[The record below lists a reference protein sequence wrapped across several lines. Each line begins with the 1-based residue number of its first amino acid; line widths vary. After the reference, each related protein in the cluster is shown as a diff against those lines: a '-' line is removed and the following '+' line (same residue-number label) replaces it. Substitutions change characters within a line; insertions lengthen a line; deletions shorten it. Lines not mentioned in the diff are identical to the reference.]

1 MEEKKIENV
10 TQGAGTAGGS
20 WYDSL
25 GNKPKDAAYINKMYD
40 GSLESQKQ
48 TLTQNYDTGVS
59 DIAASA
65 EKQRKATDANLNR
78 TYVESAKAAKNY
90 GEVQNAYGLT
100 SGAMAQARLAQDNQ
114 LQADLT
120 ALRAAQTDSDAQF
133 ERQRNLLAK
142 EYSAAIAKAQADND
156 YQRAQALYNAAKAD
170 EDQLMQMQKEA
181 GNLMAGVGDYSILAK
196 LYGLTD
202 EQLALLNRKYGGGGS
217 GGGGGGS
224 YRRSGGSPGGT
235 DAGLTAEEILALMYG
250 EDGAGTTGGTG
261 ASTGGIVGAND
272 SILSLGKGPISG
284 DTLAGL
290 VNSGEV
296 TVGRARDG
304 SVRYYTTPSTSKI
317 DTTPAPWVPRKND
330 RNGKG
335 RNGGGS
341 SVHIFSDG
349 PYVRIHG
356 GGGGKF

>member
-10 TQGAGTAGGS
+10 TQGAGTTGGS

-48 TLTQNYDTGVS
+48 TLASGYENNVS
-59 DIAASA
+59 NIDASM
-65 EKQRKATDANLNR
+65 EKQQKATDANLNR

-202 EQLALLNRKYGGGGS
+202 EQLALLTQKYGGGGS
-217 GGGGGGS
+217 GGGGGGG
-224 YRRSGGSPGGT
+224 YYRRRSGGGGGGT
-235 DAGLTAEEILALMYG
+235 DSKLTAEELLAQLHG
-250 EDGAGTTGGTG
+250 DDKSANSPGPLTGYLYEN
-261 ASTGGIVGAND
+261 A
-272 SILSLGKGPISG
+272 
-284 DTLAGL
+284 
-290 VNSGEV
+290 
-296 TVGRARDG
+296 
-304 SVRYYTTPSTSKI
+304 
-317 DTTPAPWVPRKND
+317 RKND
-330 RNGKG
+330 NDKG
-335 RNGGGS
+335 NKKMGGGAFPLTA
-341 SVHIFSDG
+341 SVKKPWQKYDIPAKS
-349 PYVRIHG
+349 
-356 GGGGKF
+356 KK

>member
-25 GNKPKDAAYINKMYD
+25 GNKPKDAEYINKMYD

-48 TLTQNYDTGVS
+48 TLASGYENNVS
-59 DIAASA
+59 NIDASM
-65 EKQRKATDANLNR
+65 EKQQKATDANLNR

-156 YQRAQALYNAAKAD
+156 YQRAQALYAAAKAD
-170 EDQLMQMQKEA
+170 EDQLMQMQKDA

-202 EQLALLNRKYGGGGS
+202 EQLALLNRKYGGGGGS
-217 GGGGGGS
+217 GGGGGRS
-224 YRRSGGSPGGT
+224 YRRSPGST
-235 DAGLTAEEILALMYG
+235 DAGLTAEELLALMYG
-250 EDGAGTTGGTG
+250 DGKSANSPGPLTGYLYEN
-261 ASTGGIVGAND
+261 A
-272 SILSLGKGPISG
+272 
-284 DTLAGL
+284 
-290 VNSGEV
+290 
-296 TVGRARDG
+296 
-304 SVRYYTTPSTSKI
+304 
-317 DTTPAPWVPRKND
+317 RKND
-330 RNGKG
+330 NDKG
-335 RNGGGS
+335 NKKMGGGAFPLKAS
-341 SVHIFSDG
+341 IEKPWQKYDIPAKS
-349 PYVRIHG
+349 
-356 GGGGKF
+356 KK

>member
-10 TQGAGTAGGS
+10 TQGAGTTGGS

-48 TLTQNYDTGVS
+48 TLSSGYENNVS
-59 DIAASA
+59 NIDASM
-65 EKQRKATDANLNR
+65 EKQQKATDANLNR

-202 EQLALLNRKYGGGGS
+202 EQLALLKAKHGGS
-217 GGGGGGS
+217 GGGGS
-224 YRRSGGSPGGT
+224 YRRSGG
-235 DAGLTAEEILALMYG
+235 
-250 EDGAGTTGGTG
+250 
-261 ASTGGIVGAND
+261 
-272 SILSLGKGPISG
+272 
-284 DTLAGL
+284 
-290 VNSGEV
+290 
-296 TVGRARDG
+296 
-304 SVRYYTTPSTSKI
+304 
-317 DTTPAPWVPRKND
+317 
-330 RNGKG
+330 
-335 RNGGGS
+335 GGGS
-341 SVHIFSDG
+341 SDITIEDLLAWLYGDDG
-349 PYVRIHG
+349 TGGSAASGSQSSG
-356 GGGGKF
+356 GGAPNPAAKRREYIY

>member
-10 TQGAGTAGGS
+10 TQPTGGS
-20 WYDSL
+20 WYDNL

-48 TLTQNYDTGVS
+48 TLASGYENNVS
-59 DIAASA
+59 NIDASM
-65 EKQRKATDANLNR
+65 EKQQKATDANLNR

-90 GEVQNAYGLT
+90 GEVQNAYGLS

-156 YQRAQALYNAAKAD
+156 YQRAQALYEAAKAD

-181 GNLMAGVGDYSILAK
+181 GNLMAGAGDYSILAK

-202 EQLALLNRKYGGGGS
+202 EQLALLKAKHGGS
-217 GGGGGGS
+217 GGGGGS
-224 YRRSGGSPGGT
+224 YRRRGGGSGGSSDIT
-235 DAGLTAEEILALMYG
+235 MEDLLAWLYG
-250 EDGAGTTGGTG
+250 D
-261 ASTGGIVGAND
+261 
-272 SILSLGKGPISG
+272 
-284 DTLAGL
+284 
-290 VNSGEV
+290 
-296 TVGRARDG
+296 DG
-304 SVRYYTTPSTSKI
+304 SDGSAASRSQSS
-317 DTTPAPWVPRKND
+317 
-330 RNGKG
+330 
-335 RNGGGS
+335 GGGAPNPAA
-341 SVHIFSDG
+341 IRRE
-349 PYVRIHG
+349 YI
-356 GGGGKF
+356 K

>member
-1 MEEKKIENV
+1 MAEVTKVNDEE
-10 TQGAGTAGGS
+10 
-20 WYDSL
+20 
-25 GNKPKDAAYINKMYD
+25 YINKMYN

-48 TLTQNYDTGVS
+48 TLASGYENNVS
-59 DIAASA
+59 NIDASM
-65 EKQRKATDANLNR
+65 EKQQKATDANLNR

-202 EQLALLNRKYGGGGS
+202 EQLALLNRGR
-217 GGGGGGS
+217 GGGGGGGGGGRS
-224 YRRSGGSPGGT
+224 YRRSPGNT
-235 DAGLTAEEILALMYG
+235 DAGLTAEELLALMYG
-250 EDGAGTTGGTG
+250 DDKSANSPGPLTGYLYEN
-261 ASTGGIVGAND
+261 A
-272 SILSLGKGPISG
+272 
-284 DTLAGL
+284 
-290 VNSGEV
+290 
-296 TVGRARDG
+296 
-304 SVRYYTTPSTSKI
+304 
-317 DTTPAPWVPRKND
+317 RKND
-330 RNGKG
+330 NDKG
-335 RNGGGS
+335 NKKMGGGAFPLKAS
-341 SVHIFSDG
+341 IEKPWQKYDIPAKS
-349 PYVRIHG
+349 
-356 GGGGKF
+356 KK

>member
-10 TQGAGTAGGS
+10 TQGAGTTGGS

-48 TLTQNYDTGVS
+48 TLASGYENNVS
-59 DIAASA
+59 NIDASM
-65 EKQRKATDANLNR
+65 EKQQKATDANLNR

-90 GEVQNAYGLT
+90 GEIQNAYGLT

-156 YQRAQALYNAAKAD
+156 YQRAQALYAAAKAD

-181 GNLMAGVGDYSILAK
+181 GNLMAGAGDYSILAK

-202 EQLALLNRKYGGGGS
+202 EQLALLNRKYGGGG
-217 GGGGGGS
+217 GGGGGS
-224 YRRSGGSPGGT
+224 YRRSGGGHGGT
-235 DAGLTAEEILALMYG
+235 DAGLTAEELLALMYG
-250 EDGAGTTGGTG
+250 DDKSANSPGPLTGYLYEN
-261 ASTGGIVGAND
+261 A
-272 SILSLGKGPISG
+272 
-284 DTLAGL
+284 
-290 VNSGEV
+290 
-296 TVGRARDG
+296 
-304 SVRYYTTPSTSKI
+304 
-317 DTTPAPWVPRKND
+317 RKND
-330 RNGKG
+330 NDKE
-335 RNGGGS
+335 NKKMGGGAFPLKAS
-341 SVHIFSDG
+341 IEKPWQKYNIPAKS
-349 PYVRIHG
+349 
-356 GGGGKF
+356 KK

>member
-10 TQGAGTAGGS
+10 TQGAGTTGGS

-48 TLTQNYDTGVS
+48 TLASGYENNVS
-59 DIAASA
+59 NIDASM
-65 EKQRKATDANLNR
+65 EKQQKATDANLNR

-156 YQRAQALYNAAKAD
+156 YQWAQALYAAAKAD
-170 EDQLMQMQKEA
+170 EDQLMQMQKDA

-202 EQLALLNRKYGGGGS
+202 EQLALLKRKHGG

-224 YRRSGGSPGGT
+224 YRRSGGSHGGT
-235 DAGLTAEEILALMYG
+235 DAGLTAEELLALMYG
-250 EDGAGTTGGTG
+250 DDKSANSPGPLTGYLYEN
-261 ASTGGIVGAND
+261 A
-272 SILSLGKGPISG
+272 
-284 DTLAGL
+284 
-290 VNSGEV
+290 
-296 TVGRARDG
+296 
-304 SVRYYTTPSTSKI
+304 
-317 DTTPAPWVPRKND
+317 RKND
-330 RNGKG
+330 NDKE
-335 RNGGGS
+335 NKKMGGGAFPLKAS
-341 SVHIFSDG
+341 IEKPWQKYDIPAKS
-349 PYVRIHG
+349 
-356 GGGGKF
+356 KK

>member
-1 MEEKKIENV
+1 MDEKKIENV
-10 TQGAGTAGGS
+10 TQGAGTTRGS

-48 TLTQNYDTGVS
+48 TLASGYENNVS
-59 DIAASA
+59 NIDASM
-65 EKQRKATDANLNR
+65 EKQQKATDANLNR

-170 EDQLMQMQKEA
+170 EDQLMQMQKDA

-202 EQLALLNRKYGGGGS
+202 EQLALLNRKYGGGG
-217 GGGGGGS
+217 GGGGGS

-235 DAGLTAEEILALMYG
+235 DAGLTAEELLALMYG
-250 EDGAGTTGGTG
+250 DDKSANSPGPLTGYLYEN
-261 ASTGGIVGAND
+261 A
-272 SILSLGKGPISG
+272 
-284 DTLAGL
+284 
-290 VNSGEV
+290 
-296 TVGRARDG
+296 
-304 SVRYYTTPSTSKI
+304 
-317 DTTPAPWVPRKND
+317 RKND
-330 RNGKG
+330 NDKE
-335 RNGGGS
+335 NKKMGGGAFPLKAS
-341 SVHIFSDG
+341 IEKPWQKYNIPAKS
-349 PYVRIHG
+349 
-356 GGGGKF
+356 KK

>member
-10 TQGAGTAGGS
+10 IQGAGTTGGS

-48 TLTQNYDTGVS
+48 TLASGYENNVS
-59 DIAASA
+59 NIDASM
-65 EKQRKATDANLNR
+65 EKQQKATDANLNR

-202 EQLALLNRKYGGGGS
+202 EQLALLKAKHGGS
-217 GGGGGGS
+217 GGGGGGRS
-224 YRRSGGSPGGT
+224 YRRSDGNPGDT
-235 DAGLTAEEILALMYG
+235 DAGLTAEELLALMYADDKSANSPG
-250 EDGAGTTGGTG
+250 PLTGYLYEN
-261 ASTGGIVGAND
+261 A
-272 SILSLGKGPISG
+272 
-284 DTLAGL
+284 
-290 VNSGEV
+290 
-296 TVGRARDG
+296 
-304 SVRYYTTPSTSKI
+304 
-317 DTTPAPWVPRKND
+317 RKND
-330 RNGKG
+330 NDKG
-335 RNGGGS
+335 NKKMGGGAFPLKAS
-341 SVHIFSDG
+341 IEKPWQKYDIPAKS
-349 PYVRIHG
+349 
-356 GGGGKF
+356 KK

>member
-1 MEEKKIENV
+1 MAEEKIETV
-10 TQGAGTAGGS
+10 KQPAGTAGGS
-20 WYDSL
+20 WYDNL
-25 GNKPKDAAYINKMYD
+25 TNKPKDAAYINKMYD

-48 TLTQNYDTGVS
+48 TLASGYENNVS
-59 DIAASA
+59 NIDASM
-65 EKQRKATDANLNR
+65 EKQQKATDANLNR

-156 YQRAQALYNAAKAD
+156 YQRAQALYAAAKAD
-170 EDQLMQMQKEA
+170 EDQLMQMQKDA

-202 EQLALLNRKYGGGGS
+202 EQLALLTQKHGGGG

-224 YRRSGGSPGGT
+224 SSDGSS
-235 DAGLTAEEILALMYG
+235 GLTTEELLAWLYG
-250 EDGAGTTGGTG
+250 SG
-261 ASTGGIVGAND
+261 STGGSTG
-272 SILSLGKGPISG
+272 SG
-284 DTLAGL
+284 
-290 VNSGEV
+290 
-296 TVGRARDG
+296 
-304 SVRYYTTPSTSKI
+304 SK
-317 DTTPAPWVPRKND
+317 
-330 RNGKG
+330 
-335 RNGGGS
+335 
-341 SVHIFSDG
+341 
-349 PYVRIHG
+349 
-356 GGGGKF
+356 GGGGKLPAPRRNSLN

>member
-1 MEEKKIENV
+1 MKEKKIENV
-10 TQGAGTAGGS
+10 TQGAGTTGGS

-25 GNKPKDAAYINKMYD
+25 GNKPKDAEYINKMYD

-48 TLTQNYDTGVS
+48 TLASGYENNVS
-59 DIAASA
+59 NIDASM
-65 EKQRKATDANLNR
+65 EKQQKATDANLNR

-156 YQRAQALYNAAKAD
+156 YQRAQALYAAAKAD
-170 EDQLMQMQKEA
+170 EDQLMQMQKDA

-202 EQLALLNRKYGGGGS
+202 EQLALLNRKH
-217 GGGGGGS
+217 GGGGGGGGRS
-224 YRRSGGSPGGT
+224 YRRSGGSHGGT
-235 DAGLTAEEILALMYG
+235 NAGLTAEELLALMYG
-250 EDGAGTTGGTG
+250 DDKSANSPGPLTGYLYEN
-261 ASTGGIVGAND
+261 A
-272 SILSLGKGPISG
+272 
-284 DTLAGL
+284 
-290 VNSGEV
+290 
-296 TVGRARDG
+296 
-304 SVRYYTTPSTSKI
+304 
-317 DTTPAPWVPRKND
+317 RKND
-330 RNGKG
+330 NDKE
-335 RNGGGS
+335 NKKMGGGAFPLKAS
-341 SVHIFSDG
+341 IEKPWQKYDIPAKS
-349 PYVRIHG
+349 
-356 GGGGKF
+356 KK

>member
-10 TQGAGTAGGS
+10 TQPTGGS
-20 WYDSL
+20 WYDNL

-48 TLTQNYDTGVS
+48 TLASGYENNVS
-59 DIAASA
+59 NIDASM
-65 EKQRKATDANLNR
+65 EKQQKATDANLNR

-90 GEVQNAYGLT
+90 GEVQNAYGLS

-170 EDQLMQMQKEA
+170 EDQLMQMQKDA

-202 EQLALLNRKYGGGGS
+202 EQLALLKAKH
-217 GGGGGGS
+217 GGGGGGGGGGRS
-224 YRRSGGSPGGT
+224 YRRSPGGD
-235 DAGLTAEEILALMYG
+235 DAGLTAEEILALLYG
-250 EDGAGTTGGTG
+250 EDKSANSPGLLTGYLYEN
-261 ASTGGIVGAND
+261 A
-272 SILSLGKGPISG
+272 
-284 DTLAGL
+284 
-290 VNSGEV
+290 
-296 TVGRARDG
+296 
-304 SVRYYTTPSTSKI
+304 
-317 DTTPAPWVPRKND
+317 RKND
-330 RNGKG
+330 NDKE
-335 RNGGGS
+335 NKKMGGGAFPLKAS
-341 SVHIFSDG
+341 IEKPWQKYNIPAKS
-349 PYVRIHG
+349 
-356 GGGGKF
+356 KK

>member
-10 TQGAGTAGGS
+10 TQGAGATGGS

-202 EQLALLNRKYGGGGS
+202 EQLALLKAKHGGS
-217 GGGGGGS
+217 GGGGGGGS
-224 YRRSGGSPGGT
+224 YRRSGGGSGGT
-235 DAGLTAEEILALMYG
+235 DAGLTAEEMLALMYG
-250 EDGAGTTGGTG
+250 EDGAGTPGGTG
-261 ASTGGIVGAND
+261 ASTGGIVGANN

-304 SVRYYTTPSTSKI
+304 SVRYYTTPSTFEI
-317 DTTPAPWVPRKND
+317 DTTPAPWVPRKKD
-330 RNGKG
+330 

-341 SVHIFSDG
+341 SVHTSSSG
-349 PYVRIHG
+349 RTHG

>member
-1 MEEKKIENV
+1 MDEKKIENV
-10 TQGAGTAGGS
+10 TQGAGTTGGS

-48 TLTQNYDTGVS
+48 TLASGYENNVS
-59 DIAASA
+59 NIDASM
-65 EKQRKATDANLNR
+65 EKQQKATDANLNR

-181 GNLMAGVGDYSILAK
+181 GNLMAGAGDYSILAK

-202 EQLALLNRKYGGGGS
+202 EQLALLKRKH
-217 GGGGGGS
+217 GGGGGGGGGGGRS
-224 YRRSGGSPGGT
+224 YRRSPGST
-235 DAGLTAEEILALMYG
+235 DAGLTAEELLALMYG
-250 EDGAGTTGGTG
+250 DDKSANSPGPLTGYLYEN
-261 ASTGGIVGAND
+261 A
-272 SILSLGKGPISG
+272 
-284 DTLAGL
+284 
-290 VNSGEV
+290 
-296 TVGRARDG
+296 
-304 SVRYYTTPSTSKI
+304 
-317 DTTPAPWVPRKND
+317 RKND
-330 RNGKG
+330 NDKE
-335 RNGGGS
+335 NKKMGGGAFPLKAS
-341 SVHIFSDG
+341 IEKPWQKYDIPAKS
-349 PYVRIHG
+349 
-356 GGGGKF
+356 KK

>member
-48 TLTQNYDTGVS
+48 TLASGYENNVS
-59 DIAASA
+59 NIDASM
-65 EKQRKATDANLNR
+65 EKQQKATDANLNR

-170 EDQLMQMQKEA
+170 EDQLMQMQKDA

-202 EQLALLNRKYGGGGS
+202 EQLALLKAKH
-217 GGGGGGS
+217 GGGGGGGGGGRS
-224 YRRSGGSPGGT
+224 YRRSPGGD
-235 DAGLTAEEILALMYG
+235 DAGLTAEEILALLYG
-250 EDGAGTTGGTG
+250 EDKSANSPGLLTGYLYEN
-261 ASTGGIVGAND
+261 A
-272 SILSLGKGPISG
+272 
-284 DTLAGL
+284 
-290 VNSGEV
+290 
-296 TVGRARDG
+296 
-304 SVRYYTTPSTSKI
+304 
-317 DTTPAPWVPRKND
+317 RKND
-330 RNGKG
+330 NDKE
-335 RNGGGS
+335 NKKMGGGAFPLKAS
-341 SVHIFSDG
+341 IEKPWQKYNIPAKS
-349 PYVRIHG
+349 
-356 GGGGKF
+356 KK

>member
-20 WYDSL
+20 WYDNL

-48 TLTQNYDTGVS
+48 ALTQNYDTGVS

-170 EDQLMQMQKEA
+170 EDQLMQMQKDA

-202 EQLALLNRKYGGGGS
+202 EQLALLKAKH
-217 GGGGGGS
+217 GGGGGGGGGGRS
-224 YRRSGGSPGGT
+224 YRRSPGGD
-235 DAGLTAEEILALMYG
+235 DAGLTAEEILALLYG
-250 EDGAGTTGGTG
+250 EDKSANSPGLLTGYLYEN
-261 ASTGGIVGAND
+261 A
-272 SILSLGKGPISG
+272 
-284 DTLAGL
+284 
-290 VNSGEV
+290 
-296 TVGRARDG
+296 
-304 SVRYYTTPSTSKI
+304 
-317 DTTPAPWVPRKND
+317 RKND
-330 RNGKG
+330 NDKE
-335 RNGGGS
+335 NKKMGGGAFPLKAS
-341 SVHIFSDG
+341 IEKPWQKYNIPAKS
-349 PYVRIHG
+349 
-356 GGGGKF
+356 KK

>member
-78 TYVESAKAAKNY
+78 TYVEAAKAAKNY
-90 GEVQNAYGLT
+90 GEVQNAYGLS

-202 EQLALLNRKYGGGGS
+202 EQLALLTGQSGGGGG

-224 YRRSGGSPGGT
+224 YRRRGGVPGGT
-235 DAGLTAEEILALMYG
+235 NSGLTAEELLALVYG
-250 EDGAGTTGGTG
+250 NDGAGTNAAAQDT
-261 ASTGGIVGAND
+261 ARKEYEADRD
-272 SILSLGKGPISG
+272 SM
-284 DTLAGL
+284 LAGIKAA
-290 VNSGEV
+290 
-296 TVGRARDG
+296 ARE
-304 SVRYYTTPSTSKI
+304 
-317 DTTPAPWVPRKND
+317 
-330 RNGKG
+330 RNIGTAES
-335 RNGGGS
+335 RNKQYRTARTG
-341 SVHIFSDG
+341 
-349 PYVRIHG
+349 HG

>member
-10 TQGAGTAGGS
+10 TQGAGTTGGS

-40 GSLESQKQ
+40 DSLESQKQ
-48 TLTQNYDTGVS
+48 TLASGYENNVS
-59 DIAASA
+59 NIDASM
-65 EKQRKATDANLNR
+65 EKQQKATDANLNR

-156 YQRAQALYNAAKAD
+156 YQRAQALYAAAKAD
-170 EDQLMQMQKEA
+170 EDQLMQMQKDA

-202 EQLALLNRKYGGGGS
+202 EQLALLKAKH
-217 GGGGGGS
+217 GGGGGGGRS
-224 YRRSGGSPGGT
+224 YRRSPGGT

-250 EDGAGTTGGTG
+250 DDKSANSPGPLTGYLYEN
-261 ASTGGIVGAND
+261 A
-272 SILSLGKGPISG
+272 
-284 DTLAGL
+284 
-290 VNSGEV
+290 
-296 TVGRARDG
+296 
-304 SVRYYTTPSTSKI
+304 
-317 DTTPAPWVPRKND
+317 RKND
-330 RNGKG
+330 NDKG
-335 RNGGGS
+335 NKKMGGGAFPLKAS
-341 SVHIFSDG
+341 IEKPWQKYDIPAKS
-349 PYVRIHG
+349 
-356 GGGGKF
+356 KK

>member
-10 TQGAGTAGGS
+10 TQGAGTTGGS

-48 TLTQNYDTGVS
+48 TLASGYENNVS
-59 DIAASA
+59 NIDASM
-65 EKQRKATDANLNR
+65 EKQQKATDANLNR

-202 EQLALLNRKYGGGGS
+202 EQLALLNRKYGGGG
-217 GGGGGGS
+217 GGGGGS
-224 YRRSGGSPGGT
+224 YRRSGGSSGGT

-250 EDGAGTTGGTG
+250 EDGAGTAGGTG

-296 TVGRARDG
+296 TVGRASDG
-304 SVRYYTTPSTSKI
+304 SVKYYTKPSPFEI
-317 DTTPAPWVPRKND
+317 DTTPAPWVPRK
-330 RNGKG
+330 KY

-341 SVHIFSDG
+341 SVHTSSSG
-349 PYVRIHG
+349 RTHG

>member
-10 TQGAGTAGGS
+10 TQGAGTTGGS

-40 GSLESQKQ
+40 SSLESQKQ
-48 TLTQNYDTGVS
+48 TLTSGYENNVS
-59 DIAASA
+59 NIDASM
-65 EKQRKATDANLNR
+65 EKQQKATDANLNR

-156 YQRAQALYNAAKAD
+156 YQRAQALYAAAKAD
-170 EDQLMQMQKEA
+170 EDQLMQMQKDA

-202 EQLALLNRKYGGGGS
+202 EQLALLTGQS
-217 GGGGGGS
+217 GGGGGGGGGGY
-224 YRRSGGSPGGT
+224 YRGRRGGGGGGGGGGDGALYSEAEIAKAAINSDYGDPNRMYT
-235 DAGLTAEEILALMYG
+235 AAEATNYADRLLTAAKQDAVRKEYEAGRDARL
-250 EDGAGTTGGTG
+250 AGTK
-261 ASTGGIVGAND
+261 AAAIERN
-272 SILSLGKGPISG
+272 KQR
-284 DTLAGL
+284 
-290 VNSGEV
+290 
-296 TVGRARDG
+296 RA
-304 SVRYYTTPSTSKI
+304 
-317 DTTPAPWVPRKND
+317 
-330 RNGKG
+330 
-335 RNGGGS
+335 
-341 SVHIFSDG
+341 VH
-349 PYVRIHG
+349 

>member
-10 TQGAGTAGGS
+10 AQGAGTPGGA

-156 YQRAQALYNAAKAD
+156 YQRAQALYTAAKAD
-170 EDQLMQMQKEA
+170 EDQLMQMQKDA

-202 EQLALLNRKYGGGGS
+202 EQLALLKAKHGGS
-217 GGGGGGS
+217 GGGGGGGRS
-224 YRRSGGSPGGT
+224 YRRSGG
-235 DAGLTAEEILALMYG
+235 
-250 EDGAGTTGGTG
+250 
-261 ASTGGIVGAND
+261 
-272 SILSLGKGPISG
+272 
-284 DTLAGL
+284 
-290 VNSGEV
+290 
-296 TVGRARDG
+296 
-304 SVRYYTTPSTSKI
+304 
-317 DTTPAPWVPRKND
+317 
-330 RNGKG
+330 
-335 RNGGGS
+335 GGGS
-341 SVHIFSDG
+341 SDITIEDLLAWLYGDDG
-349 PYVRIHG
+349 SGGSAASGSQSSG
-356 GGGGKF
+356 GGAPNPAAKRREYIN

>member
-1 MEEKKIENV
+1 MAEEKIETV
-10 TQGAGTAGGS
+10 KQPAGTAGGS

-48 TLTQNYDTGVS
+48 TLASGYENNVS
-59 DIAASA
+59 NIDASM
-65 EKQRKATDANLNR
+65 EKQQKNLNR

-156 YQRAQALYNAAKAD
+156 YQRAQALYAAAKAD
-170 EDQLMQMQKEA
+170 EDQLMQMQKDA

-202 EQLALLNRKYGGGGS
+202 EQLALLNRKYGGGGGS
-217 GGGGGGS
+217 GGGGGRS
-224 YRRSGGSPGGT
+224 YRRSPGST
-235 DAGLTAEEILALMYG
+235 DAGLTAEELLALMYG
-250 EDGAGTTGGTG
+250 DDKSANSPGPLTGYLYEN
-261 ASTGGIVGAND
+261 A
-272 SILSLGKGPISG
+272 
-284 DTLAGL
+284 
-290 VNSGEV
+290 
-296 TVGRARDG
+296 
-304 SVRYYTTPSTSKI
+304 
-317 DTTPAPWVPRKND
+317 RKND
-330 RNGKG
+330 NDKG
-335 RNGGGS
+335 NKKMGGGAFPLKAS
-341 SVHIFSDG
+341 IEKPWQKYNIPAKS
-349 PYVRIHG
+349 
-356 GGGGKF
+356 KK

>member
-1 MEEKKIENV
+1 MAEEKIETV
-10 TQGAGTAGGS
+10 KQPAGTAGGS
-20 WYDSL
+20 WYDNL
-25 GNKPKDAAYINKMYD
+25 TNKPKDAEYINKMYN

-48 TLTQNYDTGVS
+48 TLASGYENNVS
-59 DIAASA
+59 NIDASM
-65 EKQRKATDANLNR
+65 EKQQKATDANLNR

-202 EQLALLNRKYGGGGS
+202 EQLALLNRGR
-217 GGGGGGS
+217 GGGGGGGGGGRS
-224 YRRSGGSPGGT
+224 YRRSPGNT
-235 DAGLTAEEILALMYG
+235 DAGLTAEELLALMYG
-250 EDGAGTTGGTG
+250 DDKSANSPGPLTGYLYEN
-261 ASTGGIVGAND
+261 A
-272 SILSLGKGPISG
+272 
-284 DTLAGL
+284 
-290 VNSGEV
+290 
-296 TVGRARDG
+296 
-304 SVRYYTTPSTSKI
+304 
-317 DTTPAPWVPRKND
+317 RKND
-330 RNGKG
+330 NDKG
-335 RNGGGS
+335 NKKMGGGAFPLKAS
-341 SVHIFSDG
+341 IEKPWQKYDIPAKS
-349 PYVRIHG
+349 
-356 GGGGKF
+356 KK

>member
-25 GNKPKDAAYINKMYD
+25 GNKPKDAEYINKMYD

-48 TLTQNYDTGVS
+48 TLASGYENNVS
-59 DIAASA
+59 NIDASM
-65 EKQRKATDANLNR
+65 EKQQKATDANLNR

-156 YQRAQALYNAAKAD
+156 YQRAQALYTAAKAD
-170 EDQLMQMQKEA
+170 EDQLMQMQKDA

-202 EQLALLNRKYGGGGS
+202 EQLALLNRKYGGGGGS

-224 YRRSGGSPGGT
+224 YRRSGGSSGGT
-235 DAGLTAEEILALMYG
+235 DAGLTAEELLALMYG
-250 EDGAGTTGGTG
+250 DGKSANSPGPLTGYLYEN
-261 ASTGGIVGAND
+261 A
-272 SILSLGKGPISG
+272 
-284 DTLAGL
+284 
-290 VNSGEV
+290 
-296 TVGRARDG
+296 
-304 SVRYYTTPSTSKI
+304 
-317 DTTPAPWVPRKND
+317 RKND
-330 RNGKG
+330 NDKG
-335 RNGGGS
+335 NKKMGGGAFPLKAS
-341 SVHIFSDG
+341 IEKPWQKYDIPAKS
-349 PYVRIHG
+349 
-356 GGGGKF
+356 KK

>member
-10 TQGAGTAGGS
+10 TQGAGTTGGA

-65 EKQRKATDANLNR
+65 ERQRKATDANLNR

-142 EYSAAIAKAQADND
+142 EYSTAIAKAQADND

-181 GNLMAGVGDYSILAK
+181 GNLMAGAGDYSILAK

-202 EQLALLNRKYGGGGS
+202 EQLALLKAKHGGG

-224 YRRSGGSPGGT
+224 YRRSGGSSGGA
-235 DAGLTAEEILALMYG
+235 DAGLTAEELLALMYG
-250 EDGAGTTGGTG
+250 DDKSANSPGLLTGYLYEQ
-261 ASTGGIVGAND
+261 A
-272 SILSLGKGPISG
+272 
-284 DTLAGL
+284 
-290 VNSGEV
+290 
-296 TVGRARDG
+296 
-304 SVRYYTTPSTSKI
+304 
-317 DTTPAPWVPRKND
+317 RKND
-330 RNGKG
+330 NDKG
-335 RNGGGS
+335 NKKMGGGAFPLKAS
-341 SVHIFSDG
+341 IEKPWQKYDIPVNS
-349 PYVRIHG
+349 
-356 GGGGKF
+356 KK

>member
-1 MEEKKIENV
+1 MAEEKIETV
-10 TQGAGTAGGS
+10 KQPAGTAGGS
-20 WYDSL
+20 WYDNL
-25 GNKPKDAAYINKMYD
+25 TNKPKDAEYINKMYN

-48 TLTQNYDTGVS
+48 TLASGYENNVS
-59 DIAASA
+59 NIDASM
-65 EKQRKATDANLNR
+65 EKQQKATDANLNR

-181 GNLMAGVGDYSILAK
+181 GNLMAGAGDYSILAK

-202 EQLALLNRKYGGGGS
+202 EQMALLNRKYGGGG
-217 GGGGGGS
+217 GGGGGGRS
-224 YRRSGGSPGGT
+224 YRRSPGST
-235 DAGLTAEEILALMYG
+235 DAGLTAEELLALMYG
-250 EDGAGTTGGTG
+250 DDKSANSPGPLTGYLYEN
-261 ASTGGIVGAND
+261 A
-272 SILSLGKGPISG
+272 
-284 DTLAGL
+284 
-290 VNSGEV
+290 
-296 TVGRARDG
+296 
-304 SVRYYTTPSTSKI
+304 
-317 DTTPAPWVPRKND
+317 RKND
-330 RNGKG
+330 NDKE
-335 RNGGGS
+335 NKKMGGGAFPLKAS
-341 SVHIFSDG
+341 IEKPWQKDIPAKS
-349 PYVRIHG
+349 
-356 GGGGKF
+356 KK

>member
-78 TYVESAKAAKNY
+78 TYVEAAKAAKNY
-90 GEVQNAYGLT
+90 GEVQNAYGLS

-202 EQLALLNRKYGGGGS
+202 EQLALLTGQN
-217 GGGGGGS
+217 GGGGGG
-224 YRRSGGSPGGT
+224 
-235 DAGLTAEEILALMYG
+235 
-250 EDGAGTTGGTG
+250 
-261 ASTGGIVGAND
+261 
-272 SILSLGKGPISG
+272 
-284 DTLAGL
+284 
-290 VNSGEV
+290 
-296 TVGRARDG
+296 
-304 SVRYYTTPSTSKI
+304 
-317 DTTPAPWVPRKND
+317 
-330 RNGKG
+330 
-335 RNGGGS
+335 
-341 SVHIFSDG
+341 
-349 PYVRIHG
+349 G
-356 GGGGKF
+356 GGGGYSRGRRGGGGGGGGGGDGALYSEAEIAKAAINSDYGDPNRMYTATEADNYANRLLTAAKQDAVRKEYEADRDARLAATKAAAIERNKQRRAVHGFGGKF

>member
-10 TQGAGTAGGS
+10 TQGAGTAGGP

-48 TLTQNYDTGVS
+48 TLASGYENNVS
-59 DIAASA
+59 NIDASM
-65 EKQRKATDANLNR
+65 EKQQKATDANLNR
-78 TYVESAKAAKNY
+78 TYVEAAKAAKNY

-202 EQLALLNRKYGGGGS
+202 EQLALLKAKH
-217 GGGGGGS
+217 GGGGGGGGGGRS
-224 YRRSGGSPGGT
+224 YRRSPGGD

-272 SILSLGKGPISG
+272 SILSLGRGPISG

-304 SVRYYTTPSTSKI
+304 SVRYFTTPSPFEI
-317 DTTPAPWVPRKND
+317 DTTPAPWVPRKKI
-330 RNGKG
+330 RNGD
-335 RNGGGS
+335 GS
-341 SVHIFSDG
+341 SVHTSSSG
-349 PYVRIHG
+349 RTHG

>member
-10 TQGAGTAGGS
+10 TQGAGTTGGS

-48 TLTQNYDTGVS
+48 TLASGYENNVS
-59 DIAASA
+59 NIDASM
-65 EKQRKATDANLNR
+65 EKQQKATDANLNR

-170 EDQLMQMQKEA
+170 EDQLMQMQKDA

-202 EQLALLNRKYGGGGS
+202 EQLALLKSKHGGGG

-235 DAGLTAEEILALMYG
+235 DAGLTAEELLALMYG

-284 DTLAGL
+284 T
-290 VNSGEV
+290 
-296 TVGRARDG
+296 
-304 SVRYYTTPSTSKI
+304 Y
-317 DTTPAPWVPRKND
+317 
-330 RNGKG
+330 
-335 RNGGGS
+335 GG
-341 SVHIFSDG
+341 
-349 PYVRIHG
+349 IHG

>member
-25 GNKPKDAAYINKMYD
+25 GSKPKDAAYINKMYD

-78 TYVESAKAAKNY
+78 TYVEAAKAAKNY

-202 EQLALLNRKYGGGGS
+202 EQLALLTGQNGGGGGYYRRRS
-217 GGGGGGS
+217 GGGGGG
-224 YRRSGGSPGGT
+224 GGGDGALYSEAEIAKAAINSDYGDPNRMYT
-235 DAGLTAEEILALMYG
+235 AAEADNYANRLLTAAKQ
-250 EDGAGTTGGTG
+250 DA
-261 ASTGGIVGAND
+261 VR
-272 SILSLGKGPISG
+272 KGV
-284 DTLAGL
+284 DAERDAMLAGIKAD
-290 VNSGEV
+290 
-296 TVGRARDG
+296 AR
-304 SVRYYTTPSTSKI
+304 S
-317 DTTPAPWVPRKND
+317 RK
-330 RNGKG
+330 K
-335 RNGGGS
+335 
-341 SVHIFSDG
+341 
-349 PYVRIHG
+349 
-356 GGGGKF
+356 K

>member
-10 TQGAGTAGGS
+10 TQGAGTTGGA

-25 GNKPKDAAYINKMYD
+25 GNKPKDAEYINKMYD

-48 TLTQNYDTGVS
+48 TLASGYENNVS
-59 DIAASA
+59 NIDASM
-65 EKQRKATDANLNR
+65 EKQQKATDANLNR

-170 EDQLMQMQKEA
+170 EDQLMQMQKDA

-202 EQLALLNRKYGGGGS
+202 EQLALLNRGR
-217 GGGGGGS
+217 GGGGGGGGGGRS
-224 YRRSGGSPGGT
+224 YRRSPGGT

-250 EDGAGTTGGTG
+250 EDKSANSPGPLTGYLYEQ
-261 ASTGGIVGAND
+261 A
-272 SILSLGKGPISG
+272 
-284 DTLAGL
+284 
-290 VNSGEV
+290 
-296 TVGRARDG
+296 
-304 SVRYYTTPSTSKI
+304 
-317 DTTPAPWVPRKND
+317 RKND
-330 RNGKG
+330 NDKG
-335 RNGGGS
+335 NKKMGGGAFPLKAS
-341 SVHIFSDG
+341 IEKPWQKYDIPVKS
-349 PYVRIHG
+349 
-356 GGGGKF
+356 KK

>member
-10 TQGAGTAGGS
+10 QQPTGGA
-20 WYDSL
+20 WYDNL

-48 TLTQNYDTGVS
+48 ALTQNYDTGVS
-59 DIAASA
+59 DIAASV

-170 EDQLMQMQKEA
+170 EDQLLQMQKEA

-202 EQLALLNRKYGGGGS
+202 EQLALLTQNYGGGSG

-224 YRRSGGSPGGT
+224 YRRSGGSGGA
-235 DAGLTAEEILALMYG
+235 DAGLTAEELLALMYG
-250 EDGAGTTGGTG
+250 DDKSANSPGPLTGYLYEN
-261 ASTGGIVGAND
+261 A
-272 SILSLGKGPISG
+272 
-284 DTLAGL
+284 
-290 VNSGEV
+290 
-296 TVGRARDG
+296 
-304 SVRYYTTPSTSKI
+304 
-317 DTTPAPWVPRKND
+317 RKND
-330 RNGKG
+330 NDKG
-335 RNGGGS
+335 NKKMGGGAFPLKAS
-341 SVHIFSDG
+341 IEKPWQKYDIPAKS
-349 PYVRIHG
+349 
-356 GGGGKF
+356 KK

>member
-25 GNKPKDAAYINKMYD
+25 GNKPKDAEYINKMYD

-48 TLTQNYDTGVS
+48 TLASGYENNVS
-59 DIAASA
+59 NIDASM
-65 EKQRKATDANLNR
+65 EKQQKATDANLNR

-156 YQRAQALYNAAKAD
+156 YQRAQALYAAAKAD
-170 EDQLMQMQKEA
+170 EDQLMQMQKDA

-202 EQLALLNRKYGGGGS
+202 EQLALLKRKHGG

-224 YRRSGGSPGGT
+224 YRRSGGSHGGT
-235 DAGLTAEEILALMYG
+235 DAGLTAEELLALMYG
-250 EDGAGTTGGTG
+250 DDKSANSPGPLTGYLYEN
-261 ASTGGIVGAND
+261 A
-272 SILSLGKGPISG
+272 
-284 DTLAGL
+284 
-290 VNSGEV
+290 
-296 TVGRARDG
+296 
-304 SVRYYTTPSTSKI
+304 
-317 DTTPAPWVPRKND
+317 RKND
-330 RNGKG
+330 NDKE
-335 RNGGGS
+335 NKKMGGGAFPLKAS
-341 SVHIFSDG
+341 IEKPWQKYDIPAKS
-349 PYVRIHG
+349 
-356 GGGGKF
+356 KK

>member
-1 MEEKKIENV
+1 MDEKKIENV
-10 TQGAGTAGGS
+10 TQGAGTTGGS

-48 TLTQNYDTGVS
+48 TLASGYENNVS
-59 DIAASA
+59 NIDASM
-65 EKQRKATDANLNR
+65 EKQQKATDANLNR

-170 EDQLMQMQKEA
+170 EDQLMQMQKDA

-202 EQLALLNRKYGGGGS
+202 EQLALLKAKH

-224 YRRSGGSPGGT
+224 YRRSGGSHGGT
-235 DAGLTAEEILALMYG
+235 DAGLTAEELLALMYG
-250 EDGAGTTGGTG
+250 DDKSANSPGLLTGYLYEN
-261 ASTGGIVGAND
+261 A
-272 SILSLGKGPISG
+272 
-284 DTLAGL
+284 
-290 VNSGEV
+290 
-296 TVGRARDG
+296 
-304 SVRYYTTPSTSKI
+304 
-317 DTTPAPWVPRKND
+317 RKND
-330 RNGKG
+330 NDKE
-335 RNGGGS
+335 NKKMGGGAFPLKAS
-341 SVHIFSDG
+341 IEKPWQKYDIPAKS
-349 PYVRIHG
+349 
-356 GGGGKF
+356 KK

>member
-1 MEEKKIENV
+1 MAEEKIETV
-10 TQGAGTAGGS
+10 KQPAGTAGGS
-20 WYDSL
+20 WYDNL
-25 GNKPKDAAYINKMYD
+25 TNKPKDAAYINKMYD

-48 TLTQNYDTGVS
+48 TLASGYENNVS
-59 DIAASA
+59 NIDASM
-65 EKQRKATDANLNR
+65 EKQQKATDANLNR

-202 EQLALLNRKYGGGGS
+202 EQLALLKAKH

-224 YRRSGGSPGGT
+224 YRRSGGSSGGT
-235 DAGLTAEEILALMYG
+235 DAGLTAEELLALMYG
-250 EDGAGTTGGTG
+250 DDKSANSPGPLTGYLYEN
-261 ASTGGIVGAND
+261 A
-272 SILSLGKGPISG
+272 
-284 DTLAGL
+284 
-290 VNSGEV
+290 
-296 TVGRARDG
+296 
-304 SVRYYTTPSTSKI
+304 
-317 DTTPAPWVPRKND
+317 RKND
-330 RNGKG
+330 NDKE
-335 RNGGGS
+335 NKKMGGGAFPLKAS
-341 SVHIFSDG
+341 IEKPWQKYDIPAKS
-349 PYVRIHG
+349 
-356 GGGGKF
+356 KK